1 MGSTTIV
8 RSEPPLSARE
18 EAVRPRREEVR
29 EQLARLLANPLF
41 QHSKHYP
48 GFLRYVVNETLEGR
62 GGYLKE
68 RALGV
73 EVFGRDP
80 DYDTNADPV
89 VRTSASEVRKRIAQY
104 YHEPG
109 HESEVR
115 VELTSGS
122 YTPEFRYAA
131 VGQRPLVLAEPPVRT
146 RLVAQVRQ
154 WVQRRWVLL
163 AVSAAALSVLG
174 IGAAELRGTPSAV
187 ESFWNPVW
195 GTADSVMM
203 AIGGAPDPIDPRDT
217 PAGVSTGP
225 TFRDIMKTDRMSFT
239 DALTMARLT
248 GLTREY
254 GKRKLDIRRA
264 NAFSLTDLRKGPVI
278 LVGAFNN
285 SWTMRLGADLRF
297 RYESNRQTHIGAIRD
312 RQNPSNHSWI
322 HDPGVPYSTVIQ
334 DYAVVSRF
342 LNPLTEKMVVVVGGM
357 GRDATIAAGEF
368 VTDPRYL
375 EMLAS
380 RAPRDWARKNLQVVI
395 ATDVVNGNT
404 GPPRILATYFW

>member
-8 RSEPPLSARE
+8 RSVPAVSARD
-18 EAVRPRREEVR
+18 EALRPQREDVQA
-29 EQLARLLANPLF
+29 QLARLLASPLF

-62 GGYLKE
+62 GGFLKE

-73 EVFGRDP
+73 EVFGRHP

-109 HESEVR
+109 HETEVR
-115 VELTSGS
+115 IELTSGS
-122 YTPEFRYAA
+122 YTPEFRCAA
-131 VGQRPLVLAEPPVRT
+131 AGPRPLAEQEPPARAN
-146 RLVAQVRQ
+146 LGALVRQ
-154 WVQRRWVLL
+154 WARRRWILL
-163 AVSAAALSVLG
+163 AVAASAVTVLG
-174 IGAAELRGTPSAV
+174 IAAAQLRSTESAV

-195 GTADSVMM
+195 GSADSVMM
-203 AIGGAPDPIDPRDT
+203 ALGGTPDAVVPQKAPPGLP
-217 PAGVSTGP
+217 TGP
-225 TFRDIMKTDRMSFT
+225 TFRDIMRSDRISFT
-239 DALTMARLT
+239 DAITMARLT

-254 GKRKLDIRRA
+254 GKRKIDIRRA
-264 NAFSLTDLRKGPVI
+264 TAFSLTDLRKGPVI

-285 SWTMRLGADLRF
+285 SWTMRLNADLRF
-297 RYESNRQTHIGAIRD
+297 RYEWNPQTRIGVIRD
-312 RQNPSNHSWI
+312 RQNPSSQSWI
-322 HDPGVPYSTVIQ
+322 HDPSIPYSTVIQ

-368 VTDPRYL
+368 VTEPRYL
-375 EMLAS
+375 ELLAS
-380 RAPRDWARKNLQVVI
+380 RAPRNWARKNLQVVL

>member
-1 MGSTTIV
+1 MASTTIV
-8 RSEPPLSARE
+8 RSEPPVPARE
-18 EAVRPRREEVR
+18 EANRPRREEVR
-29 EQLARLLANPLF
+29 AQLARLLASPLF

-109 HESEVR
+109 HESEIR

-131 VGQRPLVLAEPPVRT
+131 AGPRTLVLAEPPVRT
-146 RLVAQVRQ
+146 KLVSQVRQ
-154 WVQRRWVLL
+154 WVKRRWVLL
-163 AVSAAALSVLG
+163 AVSAAAVSVLG

-187 ESFWNPVW
+187 ENFWNPVW
-195 GTADSVMM
+195 GSSDSVMM
-203 AIGGAPDPIDPRDT
+203 ALGGMPDAIDPRQA

-225 TFRDIMKTDRMSFT
+225 TFRDVMRSDRISLS

-264 NAFSLTDLRKGPVI
+264 TAFSLTDLRQGPVI

-297 RYESNRQTHIGAIRD
+297 RYEWNQQTHIGVIRD
-312 RQNPSNHSWI
+312 RQNPSNQSWI
-322 HDPGVPYSTVIQ
+322 HDPSIPYSTVIQ

-342 LNPLTEKMVVVVGGM
+342 LNPLTEKMIVVVGGM
-357 GRDATIAAGEF
+357 GRDATVAAGEF
-368 VTDPRYL
+368 VTDPKYL

-380 RAPRDWARKNLQVVI
+380 RAPRNWGRKNLQVVL
-395 ATDVVNGNT
+395 AADVVNGNT

>member
-1 MGSTTIV
+1 MGSTTVV
-8 RSEPPLSARE
+8 RSEPPVSARE
-18 EAVRPRREEVR
+18 QAIRPSREEVR
-29 EQLARLLANPLF
+29 AQLARLLASPLF

-48 GFLRYVVNETLEGR
+48 SFLRYVVNETLEGR
-62 GGYLKE
+62 GGSLKE

-73 EVFGRDP
+73 EVFSRDP

-109 HESEVR
+109 HESEIR
-115 VELTSGS
+115 IELTSGS
-122 YTPEFRYAA
+122 YTPEFRYAPA
-131 VGQRPLVLAEPPVRT
+131 GSRPLVLAEPPANT
-146 RLVAQVRQ
+146 RLVALVRQ
-154 WVQRRWVLL
+154 WVQRKWVLAAA
-163 AVSAAALSVLG
+163 AVSAVALLG
-174 IGAAELRGTPSAV
+174 IGAAALRGSPSAV

-195 GTADSVMM
+195 GSADSVMM

-225 TFRDIMKTDRMSFT
+225 TFRDIMKTDRMSFS

-264 NAFSLTDLRKGPVI
+264 TAFSLTDLRKGPVI

-297 RYESNRQTHIGAIRD
+297 RYESNQQTHIGAIRD
-312 RQNPSNHSWI
+312 RQNPSSPSWI

-342 LNPLTEKMVVVVGGM
+342 LDPLTEKMVVVVGGM
-357 GRDATIAAGEF
+357 GRDGTIAAGEF
-368 VTDPRYL
+368 VTEPRYL

-380 RAPRDWARKNLQVVI
+380 RAPRNWERKNLQVVL